1 MIVVTMKQFQLD
13 NNWKIIFGLLGLA
26 LLGYVLWIFRVV
38 IAYVIIAAIFSFV
51 GEPVMKLL
59 KKISWKGKILPSW
72 IRAMMTILLFFSLLF
87 GLIVLFTPLI
97 TQEIQLI
104 SAIDPKLITQRLQE
118 QVITLQGEV
127 SDSSLPFDMQ
137 KVAEYL
143 ILKAQSVLN
152 FSWVTAVFGNLF
164 GTLTSLIVGGFSV
177 LFISFFF
184 LKDGFLFTRIVF
196 TLTPDRHLEKMKNI
210 IEHTH
215 DLLGRY
221 FVGLLIQSLIMMSM
235 VSLGLYFLGVEN
247 ALLIGVFAGVINVVP
262 YVGPLLSA
270 LFGVMVATSSA
281 IYLDGNVDV
290 WPIIYKVLGVSIAAQ
305 QIDNFIVQPL
315 VLGGSVKAH
324 PLEIFLVVLAA
335 GTVGGIIGMVLAIP
349 IYTLLRVIAKEF
361 LSEFK
366 VVESL
371 TRDLDEDE

>member
-1 MIVVTMKQFQLD
+1 MKQFQLD
-13 NNWKIIFGLLGLA
+13 NNWKIIFGLIGLA
-26 LLGYVLWIFRVV
+26 ILGYVLWIFRLV
-38 IAYVIIAAIFSFV
+38 IAYVVIAAIFSFV

-59 KKISWKGKILPSW
+59 KKITWKGRVIPSW
-72 IRAMMTILLFFSLLF
+72 LRAVITIFSFFALIA
-87 GLIVLFTPLI
+87 GLMVMFTPLI
-97 TQEIQLI
+97 VQEIQLI
-104 SAIDPKLITQRLQE
+104 SSIDPKVITERLQD
-118 QVITLQGEV
+118 QVAELQGEV
-127 SDSSLPFDMQ
+127 ANDQLPFDKQ
-137 KVAEYL
+137 KMAEFL

-152 FSWVTAVFGNLF
+152 FSWLTSVFGNLF
-164 GTLTSLIVGGFSV
+164 GTISKLLVGGFSV

-196 TLTPDRHLEKMKNI
+196 TLTPDRHLEKMKRI
-210 IEHTH
+210 IENTH

-221 FVGLLIQSLIMMSM
+221 FVGLLIQSIIMMTM
-235 VSLGLYFLGVEN
+235 VSLGLYFLGIEN
-247 ALLIGVFAGVINVVP
+247 ALLIGIFAGVINVVP

-270 LFGVMVATSSA
+270 LFGIMVATSSA
-281 IYLDGNVDV
+281 VYLDGNIDV
-290 WPIIYKVLGVSIAAQ
+290 WPIIYKVIGVSVVAQ